1 MFDYLDLQIINN
13 VDICFI
19 IFTGE
24 KAIWR
29 GISKADRDAVKSLI
43 KKELIEKKILELQ
56 SNEESDFQITIEL
69 YEKYENMCR
78 ENKYV
83 GCIVW
88 GDWLEKIRN
97 TNRRQLQLFE
107 ESKKEREI
115 LSANKSA
122 RRHSVVC
129 TYVLIIIVIITATIS
144 IIITFTII
152 NTIQI

>member
-1 MFDYLDLQIINN
+1 M
-13 VDICFI
+13 ICLTNFI
-19 IFTGE
+19 GE

-56 SNEESDFQITIEL
+56 SSEESDFQITIEL
-69 YEKYENMCR
+69 YEKYDNMCR

-83 GCIVW
+83 GCMVW
-88 GDWLEKIRN
+88 GDWLEKNRN

-122 RRHSVVC
+122 RKHSVVR
-129 TYVLIIIVIITATIS
+129 TFVLIIIIITAMIS
-144 IIITFTII
+144 IIIILTII
-152 NTIQI
+152 IKIKI

>member
-1 MFDYLDLQIINN
+1 VNSLIN
-13 VDICFI
+13 
-19 IFTGE
+19 FTGE
-24 KAIWR
+24 KAVWR
-29 GISKADRDAVKSLI
+29 GISKADRDAVKSVI

-56 SNEESDFQITIEL
+56 SLEESDFQITIEL
-69 YEKYENMCR
+69 YEKYDNMCR

-88 GDWLEKIRN
+88 GDWLEKKRN

-122 RRHSVVC
+122 RKRSVVRTFLSSSSSSLRFLLLYFNYYYNLNLC
-129 TYVLIIIVIITATIS
+129 IS
-144 IIITFTII
+144 
-152 NTIQI
+152 

>member
-1 MFDYLDLQIINN
+1 M
-13 VDICFI
+13 
-19 IFTGE
+19 
-24 KAIWR
+24 WH

-56 SNEESDFQITIEL
+56 SSEESDFLITIEL
-69 YEKYENMCR
+69 YEKYDNVCR

-88 GDWLEKIRN
+88 GDWLEKN
-97 TNRRQLQLFE
+97 GNANRRQLQLFE

-122 RRHSVVC
+122 RKHSVVR
-129 TYVLIIIVIITATIS
+129 
-144 IIITFTII
+144 TFLSS
-152 NTIQI
+152 

>member
-1 MFDYLDLQIINN
+1 M
-13 VDICFI
+13 
-19 IFTGE
+19 
-24 KAIWR
+24 WS

-56 SNEESDFQITIEL
+56 SCEESNFQITIEL
-69 YEKYENMCR
+69 YEKYDNMCR

-88 GDWLEKIRN
+88 GDWLEKNRN
-97 TNRRQLQLFE
+97 SNRRQLQLFE

-122 RRHSVVC
+122 RKHSVVRTC
-129 TYVLIIIVIITATIS
+129 IRIMIIIIIATSS
-144 IIITFTII
+144 IILTTTVI
-152 NTIQI
+152 NTI

>member
-1 MFDYLDLQIINN
+1 MICLIN
-13 VDICFI
+13 FI
-19 IFTGE
+19 GE

-56 SNEESDFQITIEL
+56 SSEESDFQITIEL
-69 YEKYENMCR
+69 YEKYDNMCR

-83 GCIVW
+83 GCMVW
-88 GDWLEKIRN
+88 GDWLEKNRN

-122 RRHSVVC
+122 RKHSVVR
-129 TYVLIIIVIITATIS
+129 TFVLIIIIITAMIS
-144 IIITFTII
+144 IIIILTII
-152 NTIQI
+152 IKIKI